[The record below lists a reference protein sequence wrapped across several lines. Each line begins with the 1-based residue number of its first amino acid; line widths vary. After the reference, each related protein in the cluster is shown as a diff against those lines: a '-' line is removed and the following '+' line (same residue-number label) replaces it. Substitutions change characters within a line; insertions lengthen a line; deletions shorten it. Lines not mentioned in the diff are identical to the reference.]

1 MVEDDAFVSDVVEI
15 CDSEGVSYEE
25 RRQLIIEYVEA
36 HK

>member
-1 MVEDDAFVSDVVEI
+1 MKSDIDYVMDI

-25 RRQLIIEYVEA
+25 RRLLINEYVEA